1 MTWLVDIMKQFN
13 IWVLNTSL
21 RLKKI
26 LNLAHFIT
34 TIFPKVSSALVNT
47 VWTDFIQDWIPKAF
61 IKGYF
66 SSWGFHYSLQF
77 ESEWRLDPRHTID
90 SLALLG
96 VSLTCEHHL
105 SSCSAGAP
113 GIPSL

>member
-1 MTWLVDIMKQFN
+1 MTLLVDIMKQFN

-77 ESEWRLDPRHTID
+77 GAASRTVLPWQVSKPAFTHAARAFQ
-90 SLALLG
+90 SL
-96 VSLTCEHHL
+96 VVEMT
-105 SSCSAGAP
+105 
-113 GIPSL
+113 